1 MKFSEAWLREW
12 VDPAISRDELL
23 EQLTMAGLEVDGASS
38 VAGDFSGVIVAEIVS
53 VTRHP
58 EADKLSVC
66 QVSDG
71 ADTYQV
77 VCGAPNVRPGMT
89 SAFAPVGATLPEN
102 FRIRKVTLRDVESNG
117 MLCSMAELELGDD
130 QDGIIE
136 LDLADQVGKDLREAL
151 LLDDVIVDLDLT
163 PNRGDCLSVRGLAR
177 EVGVLNNLSVET
189 REVMAVD
196 AVIDDIFAVELED
209 SSGCPRYLGRVIR
222 GVDTSRPSPLW
233 LTEKLRRCGLRSID
247 PIVDVTN
254 FVMLEIGQPMH
265 AFDLKRLADKIVVRR
280 ARSDDTLT
288 LLDGQQIELDETT
301 LLITDGDGPVA
312 IAGVM
317 GGERSGVQADTT
329 DIFLESA
336 FFSPLAISGTARRFG
351 LHTDASHRYE
361 RGVDFNLQRTAIER
375 ATQLL
380 LSIVGGRPGP
390 VSEVVDA
397 NALPVAAEVS
407 VRQARLNTLVGTPI
421 DAAEV
426 DGAMQRLDF
435 EVLNREDGADGVTW
449 KIKAPSHRFDITCEA
464 DLVEEVCRIFGYDNI
479 PIRRPVTDLK
489 LRRVPRQTLPASELK
504 IQLASMGYHEAI
516 SYSFVDPRVQD
527 LLAPGVDA
535 LALANPMSTEQSV
548 MRVNLLPGLID
559 ALRFNVARQQ
569 DRLRLFELGLSFTP
583 GDVVNQ
589 KLMLGGLL
597 WGKRF
602 PESWNQPDDDV
613 DFFDLKGDVERLI
626 GWIGDQVR
634 YEKRSDPVFHP
645 GQAGSVLLDSE
656 IVGRFGR
663 LHPEIERALDVA
675 GGVFVFE
682 LDGAVALSRAK
693 HQHRRLS
700 RYPSVRRDLAVVLNE
715 AVTAAQVEGILRK
728 ALGEILVDFRLFDVY
743 QGKGIDSNEKSL
755 GVGLTFQDASATLTE
770 EDIGNY
776 TGKAVDAL
784 ARGVG
789 ARLR

>member
-527 LLAPGVDA
+527 MLAPGVDA

>member
-1 MKFSEAWLREW
+1 MTRG
-12 VDPAISRDELL
+12 ELL
-23 EQLTMAGLEVDGASS
+23 EQLTMAGLEVDGTTA

-53 VTRHP
+53 VARHP
-58 EADKLSVC
+58 NADKLTVC

-71 ADTYQV
+71 AGTYQV
-77 VCGAPNVRPGMT
+77 VCGAPNVRPGLIG
-89 SAFAPVGATLPEN
+89 AFAPVGATLPDN
-102 FRIRKVTLRDVESNG
+102 LKIAKVNLRDVESNG

-130 QDGIIE
+130 RDRIIE
-136 LDLADQVGKDLREAL
+136 LDLTDRVGEDLRKVL
-151 LLDDVIVDLDLT
+151 LLDDVTIDLDLT

-196 AVIDDIFAVELED
+196 AVIDDTFAVELED
-209 SSGCPRYLGRVIR
+209 SIGCPRYLGRVIR
-222 GVDTSRPSPLW
+222 GVDASRPSPLW
-233 LTEKLRRCGLRSID
+233 LTEKLRRGGLRSID

-254 FVMLEIGQPMH
+254 FVMLELGQPLH

-280 ARSDDTLT
+280 ARSEEVLT
-288 LLDGQQIELDETT
+288 LFDGQQVELDETV
-301 LLITDGDGPVA
+301 LLITDGNGPVA
-312 IAGVM
+312 MAGVM

-336 FFSPLAISGTARRFG
+336 FFSVLAIAGTARRYG

-380 LSIVGGRPGP
+380 LDIVGGQPGP
-390 VSEVVDA
+390 VTEVVDS
-397 NALPVAAEVS
+397 NTLPVAPVVS
-407 VRQARLNTLVGTPI
+407 VRQTRLNTLVGTQI
-421 DAAEV
+421 DAGEV
-426 DGAMQRLDF
+426 DEAMQRLDF
-435 EVLNREDGADGVTW
+435 EVLNRDEGPEGVTW
-449 KIKAPSHRFDITCEA
+449 TIEAPSHRFDISCEA

-489 LRRVPRQTLPASELK
+489 LRRVPRQRLPASELK

-516 SYSFVDPRVQD
+516 SYSFVDPKLQD

-535 LALANPMSTEQSV
+535 LALANPMSAEQSV

-583 GDVVNQ
+583 GDVVDQ

-602 PESWNQPDDDV
+602 PESWNQPADDV

-626 GWIGDQVR
+626 GWVGEQVH
-634 YEKRSDPVFHP
+634 YEKRTDPVLHP
-645 GQAGSVLLDSE
+645 GQAGSVLLHSE

-675 GGVFVFE
+675 GAVFVFE
-682 LDGAVALSRAK
+682 LDGAVALRRAK
-693 HQHRRLS
+693 HRHRRLS

-715 AVTAAQVEGILRK
+715 EVTAAQVESILRK
-728 ALGEILVDFRLFDVY
+728 SLGEVLVDFRLFDVY

-755 GVGLTFQDASATLTE
+755 GVGLTLQDPSATLTE

>member
-1 MKFSEAWLREW
+1 
-12 VDPAISRDELL
+12 
-23 EQLTMAGLEVDGASS
+23 
-38 VAGDFSGVIVAEIVS
+38 
-53 VTRHP
+53 
-58 EADKLSVC
+58 
-66 QVSDG
+66 
-71 ADTYQV
+71 
-77 VCGAPNVRPGMT
+77 
-89 SAFAPVGATLPEN
+89 
-102 FRIRKVTLRDVESNG
+102 
-117 MLCSMAELELGDD
+117 
-130 QDGIIE
+130 
-136 LDLADQVGKDLREAL
+136 
-151 LLDDVIVDLDLT
+151 
-163 PNRGDCLSVRGLAR
+163 
-177 EVGVLNNLSVET
+177 
-189 REVMAVD
+189 
-196 AVIDDIFAVELED
+196 
-209 SSGCPRYLGRVIR
+209 
-222 GVDTSRPSPLW
+222 
-233 LTEKLRRCGLRSID
+233 
-247 PIVDVTN
+247 VDVTN

-449 KIKAPSHRFDITCEA
+449 KIKAPSHRFDISCEA

>member
-1 MKFSEAWLREW
+1 
-12 VDPAISRDELL
+12 
-23 EQLTMAGLEVDGASS
+23 MAGLEVEGATS

-53 VTRHP
+53 VTGHP
-58 EADKLSVC
+58 NADKLAVC

-71 ADTYQV
+71 ADTHQV
-77 VCGAPNVRPGMT
+77 VCGAPNVRPGLIG
-89 SAFAPVGATLPEN
+89 AFAPVGAMLPED
-102 FRIRKVTLRDVESNG
+102 FKIKKISLRDVESNG
-117 MLCSMAELELGDD
+117 MLCSTAELELGDNR
-130 QDGIIE
+130 DGIIE
-136 LDLADQVGKDLREAL
+136 LDLGDQVGEDLREAL
-151 LLDDVIVDLDLT
+151 LLDDVMIDLDLT
-163 PNRGDCLSVRGLAR
+163 PNRADCLSVRGLAR

-189 REVMAVD
+189 REVIAVD
-196 AVIDDIFAVELED
+196 AVIDDTFAVELED
-209 SSGCPRYLGRVIR
+209 SIGCPRYLGRVIR
-222 GVDTSRPSPLW
+222 GVEATRPSPLW

-254 FVMLEIGQPMH
+254 FVMLELGQPMH

-280 ARSDDTLT
+280 ARSDEVLT
-288 LLDGQQIELDETT
+288 LLDGQQVELDQTT

-317 GGERSGVQADTT
+317 GGDRSGVQADTT

-336 FFSPLAISGTARRFG
+336 FFSPLAVFGTARRYG

-361 RGVDFNLQRTAIER
+361 RGVDFNVQRTAMER

-380 LSIVGGRPGP
+380 LGIVGGQPGP
-390 VSEVVDA
+390 VSEVVDL
-397 NALPVAAEVS
+397 NTLPVAAEVS
-407 VRQARLNTLVGTPI
+407 VRQARLNTLLGTKI
-421 DAAEV
+421 DAADV
-426 DGAMQRLDF
+426 DEAMHRLDF
-435 EVLNREDGADGVTW
+435 EVLNRADDADGVTW
-449 KIKAPSHRFDITCEA
+449 TIKAPSHRFDISCEA

-516 SYSFVDPRVQD
+516 SYSFVDPKVQD
-527 LLAPGVDA
+527 LLAPGVEC

-548 MRVNLLPGLID
+548 MRVNLLPGLIG

-569 DRLRLFELGLSFTP
+569 DRLRLFELGVSFIP
-583 GDVVNQ
+583 GEVVNQ

-602 PESWNQPDDDV
+602 PESWNQPAEDV

-626 GWIGDQVR
+626 GWIGDQVH
-634 YEKRSDPVFHP
+634 YVKRDDPVLHP

-656 IVGRFGR
+656 VVGRFGR
-663 LHPEIERALDVA
+663 LHPEIERTLDVA
-675 GGVFVFE
+675 GAVFVFE
-682 LDGAVALSRAK
+682 LDGAVALRRAK

-715 AVTAAQVEGILRK
+715 DVTAAQVESILRN
-728 ALGEILVDFRLFDVY
+728 ALGEILVEFRLFDVY

-755 GVGLTFQDASATLTE
+755 GVGLTLQDASATLTE
-770 EDIGNY
+770 EDIGTY